1 MVGTPIQNQINQND
15 KPIGISYRRKDHL
28 SGDMNWS
35 VFEKVTQSNSRLNAL
50 DKLVVTVHSVR
61 MPVGCGRTDALKTQ
75 GRPISVMAH
84 PKRSIVEVKAEEN
97 CLAHALI
104 I

>member
-1 MVGTPIQNQINQND
+1 MVGTPIQNQINQN
-15 KPIGISYRRKDHL
+15 
-28 SGDMNWS
+28 
-35 VFEKVTQSNSRLNAL
+35 

-61 MPVGCGRTDALKTQ
+61 MPVGCGRRDALKTQ

-84 PKRSIVEVKAEEN
+84 PKRSIVGVKAEEN